1 MRRSVAEMIVRDPEK
16 YAHHDRVFLNNPV
29 VMQGMGLAPLVVLAT
44 TGKNALMLAVSVA
57 LLLTPSRMLACLLSR
72 AFPLRDEQ
80 PAKEELEKKLLPRGL
95 IYSGSAAVV
104 YLAVYPI
111 LNALFGVDLLAL
123 GIYLPMLVVEP
134 LLIYRFGRV
143 QETMQ
148 KAVSKGLRITLG
160 YVLLLLLLGCVREWM
175 ALGTVFGLPLF
186 ILALHLVCFYAES
199 RETKK
204 NRNPVL
210 RTVLLWFCPAVSLL
224 GGAVTLG
231 TGLGY
236 EMHISTV
243 VPVFVGL
250 LFLILGNY
258 LPKIRQNRTMGI
270 KLPWTLQSEEN
281 WTRTHRLSGFLW
293 VLCGL
298 VMIPL
303 SLLRLWSGWLFGV
316 LLAVM
321 VLIPAVYSYALHR
334 KGI

>member
-1 MRRSVAEMIVRDPEK
+1 M
-16 YAHHDRVFLNNPV
+16 
-29 VMQGMGLAPLVVLAT
+29 
-44 TGKNALMLAVSVA
+44 
-57 LLLTPSRMLACLLSR
+57 
-72 AFPLRDEQ
+72 
-80 PAKEELEKKLLPRGL
+80 
-95 IYSGSAAVV
+95 
-104 YLAVYPI
+104 
-111 LNALFGVDLLAL
+111 
-123 GIYLPMLVVEP
+123 
-134 LLIYRFGRV
+134 
-143 QETMQ
+143 
-148 KAVSKGLRITLG
+148 
-160 YVLLLLLLGCVREWM
+160 
-175 ALGTVFGLPLF
+175 
-186 ILALHLVCFYAES
+186 
-199 RETKK
+199 
-204 NRNPVL
+204 

-243 VPVFVGL
+243 VPVFGGL

-258 LPKIRQNRTMGI
+258 LPKIRQNRTV
-270 KLPWTLQSEEN
+270 
-281 WTRTHRLSGFLW
+281 

>member
-1 MRRSVAEMIVRDPEK
+1 MKNNKREM
-16 YAHHDRVFLNNPV
+16 
-29 VMQGMGLAPLVVLAT
+29 
-44 TGKNALMLAVSVA
+44 
-57 LLLTPSRMLACLLSR
+57 LLTSLVCLLPLFAGAALYPRLPETMATHWDFSGNANGWSSR
-72 AFPLRDEQ
+72 A
-80 PAKEELEKKLLPRGL
+80 
-95 IYSGSAAVV
+95 AA
-104 YLAVYPI
+104 
-111 LNALFGVDLLAL
+111 
-123 GIYLPMLVVEP
+123 
-134 LLIYRFGRV
+134 
-143 QETMQ
+143 
-148 KAVSKGLRITLG
+148 
-160 YVLLLLLLGCVREWM
+160 
-175 ALGTVFGLPLF
+175 VFGLPLF
-186 ILALHLVCFYAES
+186 ILA
-199 RETKK
+199 
-204 NRNPVL
+204 VL

-303 SLLRLWSGWLFGV
+303 SLLRLWSGWLFGA

>member
-1 MRRSVAEMIVRDPEK
+1 MK
-16 YAHHDRVFLNNPV
+16 NN
-29 VMQGMGLAPLVVLAT
+29 
-44 TGKNALMLAVSVA
+44 KREI
-57 LLLTPSRMLACLLSR
+57 LLTSLACLL
-72 AFPLRDEQ
+72 PLFAGAALYPR
-80 PAKEELEKKLLPRGL
+80 LP
-95 IYSGSAAVV
+95 
-104 YLAVYPI
+104 
-111 LNALFGVDLLAL
+111 
-123 GIYLPMLVVEP
+123 
-134 LLIYRFGRV
+134 
-143 QETMQ
+143 ETM
-148 KAVSKGLRITLG
+148 ATHWDFAGNANGWSPR
-160 YVLLLLLLGCVREWM
+160 
-175 ALGTVFGLPLF
+175 AATVFGLPLF